1 MKALKY
7 TALGIVAVLAIIM
20 VASNTANPTS
30 WDATGFVEREVRK
43 MMKDPDSV
51 KFERVKF
58 HPDEKPQGKEISGTV
73 CGYVNAKN
81 SFGAYTGFVRFISN
95 ITVKNNGRNAQFSQ
109 PSIEI
114 PDNPISVGG
123 IDESWSKLCK

>member
-7 TALGIVAVLAIIM
+7 TALGIGAAFAIIM
-20 VASNTANPTS
+20 IGSNTANPTAS
-30 WDATGFVEREVRK
+30 DATGFVERKVSS

-58 HPDEKPQGKEISGTV
+58 YPDEKPQGKEISGTV

-95 ITVKNNGRNAQFSQ
+95 ITVNNNGRNAKFSQ